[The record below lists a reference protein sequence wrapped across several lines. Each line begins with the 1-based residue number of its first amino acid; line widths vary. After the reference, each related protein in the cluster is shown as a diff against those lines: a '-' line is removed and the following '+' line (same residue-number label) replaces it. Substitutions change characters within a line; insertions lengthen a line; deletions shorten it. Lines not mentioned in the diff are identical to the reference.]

1 MTAAAAMDT
10 LLFFWDYDTQWGADR
25 TRRST
30 TPARWGHLEF
40 PCTDE
45 LLDLHA
51 AFDIPAC
58 FAIVGA
64 AALPGER
71 PYHDP
76 AQIRR
81 IHAAGHEV
89 ASHALRHEWLPA
101 LDAAALRRTL
111 RESKDALEQ
120 CIGAPVVTFVPPFNQ
135 PFDYAGG
142 WSFSLAER
150 REAGRRRTT
159 VRRLCEALRETGYRF
174 CRLAYS
180 PIGERIAALWHGS
193 ISFTSGLG
201 PSSSA
206 SASAGPGTGPA
217 TSSSPGLHG
226 GRDRGVHGGDAAC
239 RETVGLATTGPRPRS
254 RPLVDIAGITCV
266 RVSACGFDAQRLDAS
281 RRPGP
286 ARGPIVFYGHPH
298 SLHGADAAQSA
309 TALRATLL
317 VARGLSGAGVARS
330 VRPRDL
336 LAESSSFTASR
347 TWAS

>member
-1 MTAAAAMDT
+1 MTAAAAMET

-180 PIGERIAALWHGS
+180 PIGERIAAWWHGR
-193 ISFTSGLG
+193 IDLTPGLG

-206 SASAGPGTGPA
+206 SASFDTGPT
-217 TSSSPGLHG
+217 TSSGHSGG
-226 GRDRGVHGGDAAC
+226 GRDRETPGGDAAS
-239 RETVGLATTGPRPRS
+239 GAIADLAAMRLRSRPRS

-266 RVSACGFDAQRLDAS
+266 RVSACGFDAQRLDAL
-281 RRPGP
+281 RRPGS

-298 SLHGADAAQSA
+298 SLHGADASQSA

-317 VARGLSGAGVARS
+317 AARGLSGIGVARC

-336 LAESSSFTASR
+336 LAESTSFPASR
-347 TWAS
+347 PWAS